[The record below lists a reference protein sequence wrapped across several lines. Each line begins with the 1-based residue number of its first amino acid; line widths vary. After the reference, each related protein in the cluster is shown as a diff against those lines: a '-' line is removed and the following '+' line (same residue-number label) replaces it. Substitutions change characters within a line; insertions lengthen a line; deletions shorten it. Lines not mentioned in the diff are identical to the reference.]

1 MSANM
6 LLYIVLY
13 MHYIVDRE
21 RLLRELAR
29 LILFCLEKDHFLLL
43 PRPLAGERA
52 SGREGGLFICIY
64 YSSLVLYGRQRASER
79 EGCTSAVLV
88 QY

>member
-1 MSANM
+1 
-6 LLYIVLY
+6 
-13 MHYIVDRE
+13 MHYIMCRE

-29 LILFCLEKDHFLLL
+29 LILFCLPHFLLL

-52 SGREGGLFICIY
+52 RGREGGLFICIY